1 MLHYESH
8 DILVIFFLQIKI
20 YKNWKSIDFGFESQK
35 YAIFY
40 FQINNLFYQL
50 KPSHSHVRLKL
61 SLVILLIFMK
71 NKMKNYYKEGMNDWH
86 ICRRAQNIACYSQI
100 TISLLEAMLIGVNAE
115 FLIVQAWTVIKM
127 QFMCLVNI
135 DQFLIYF

>member
-1 MLHYESH
+1 
-8 DILVIFFLQIKI
+8 
-20 YKNWKSIDFGFESQK
+20 
-35 YAIFY
+35 
-40 FQINNLFYQL
+40 
-50 KPSHSHVRLKL
+50 
-61 SLVILLIFMK
+61 
-71 NKMKNYYKEGMNDWH
+71 MKNYYKEGMNDWH
-86 ICRRAQNIACYSQI
+86 ICRRAQNIARYSQI